1 MRSFLLFH
9 SEDEVTDSE
18 EDESSDSD
26 NGAPPS
32 NYKVE
37 KEGGPTR
44 ISSAGSTTA
53 VHLESEARDSV
64 PPLKRSNSRPVLR
77 KQSSRYVSKW
87 WQIKISVLTE
97 C

>member
-9 SEDEVTDSE
+9 SEDEVTDDSE
-18 EDESSDSD
+18 ADESSDSD
-26 NGAPPS
+26 DGGPA

-37 KEGGPTR
+37 KEGSPTR
-44 ISSAGSTTA
+44 ISSAGSTA

-97 C
+97 S

>member
-9 SEDEVTDSE
+9 SEDEVTDDSE
-18 EDESSDSD
+18 ADESSDSD
-26 NGAPPS
+26 DAAPSS

-37 KEGGPTR
+37 IEDGPTR
-44 ISSAGSTTA
+44 ISSAGSTA

-97 C
+97 S